1 VPRSESYLSDLDLG
15 AGNDGAG
22 EGGTEKVHILVDGIA
37 SNSGEAELLDE
48 LAADVGNLAL
58 EGTDLQGLLAGSLEV
73 LCKDVLDRC
82 RLLILMR
89 L

>member
-1 VPRSESYLSDLDLG
+1 MPRSESYLSDLDLG